1 MKVHYASGTHPFDG
15 WLNVDYSTRADLKV
29 NLLEWPWDQQISAVH
44 DAYVGHFLEHL
55 TREEGVEFLRRAR
68 SRSIPGARM
77 TVVGPDVVKAARWL
91 SRGAMTQQFFE
102 NVGKHGV
109 LDGDN
114 RGNVHVWDCTG
125 FEVVEM
131 LKEAGWDRVVEIPI
145 SRMAQV
151 VPGVPVIS
159 AATWQ
164 FLVVAYADNVRLDKE
179 EPHGL

>member
-1 MKVHYASGTHPFDG
+1 VKVHYASGNHPFDG
-15 WLNVDYSTRADLKV
+15 WLNVDYSTEADLKA
-29 NLLEWPWDQQISAVH
+29 NLLEWPWDRQISEVS

-55 TREEGVEFLRRAR
+55 TRQEGVEFLRHAR
-68 SRSIPGARM
+68 SRSIPGARL

-91 SRGAMTQQFFE
+91 SRGAMTQRFFDS
-102 NVGKHGV
+102 VSKHGIIN
-109 LDGDN
+109 GDN

-131 LKEAGWDRVVEIPI
+131 LKEAGWGRVVEIPI
-145 SRMAQV
+145 SRMAQM
-151 VPGVPVIS
+151 VPGVPVIN

-164 FLVVAYADNVRLDKE
+164 FLVVAYADDVRLNKE

>member
-1 MKVHYASGTHPFDG
+1 MKVHYASGTHPFEG
-15 WLNVDYSTRADLKV
+15 WLNVDYSTKADLKV

-55 TREEGVEFLRRAR
+55 TRQEGVEFLRRAR
-68 SRSIPGARM
+68 MRCLPGARM

-91 SRGAMTQQFFE
+91 SRGAMTRRFFE

-114 RGNVHVWDCTG
+114 RGDVHVWDCTG

-145 SRMAQV
+145 SRMAQA
-151 VPGVPVIS
+151 VPDVPVIS

-164 FLVVAYADNVRLDKE
+164 FLVVAYADNVRLD
-179 EPHGL
+179 